1 MPATGTGGQA
11 GMRDALESDN
21 DRMILELEQKVSML
35 KHATQGIH
43 DEVQTDN
50 RMLSGM
56 ATDFDRTGGLMSG
69 AMQRL
74 DGLVRYGG
82 GSGHMCKLIM
92 FVVALFL
99 VLWFLSGRR
108 S

>member
-1 MPATGTGGQA
+1 
-11 GMRDALESDN
+11 
-21 DRMILELEQKVSML
+21 MILELEQKVSML